1 MGAVVGTAPRRA
13 EGEGASLSMTM
24 TAVMTAKT
32 TTERRVRGQHE
43 QVARRR
49 QEIGRHTVP
58 EQGLGHRV
66 LGTMSIADLG
76 VGRARGSSRAASG
89 SPPGSGQAGY
99 SSHSMPVTGL
109 PGNLVP
115 AWVLVGNVHVGVQGA
130 GVRACDA
137 ALGVSSGGRGHG
149 QAAGIAGSMIVGDP
163 DRGEGAIVS
172 TRRHGYRLSVI
183 GYRLSVI
190 G

>member
-1 MGAVVGTAPRRA
+1 MGAVVGTALRRA

-89 SPPGSGQAGY
+89 SPPGSG
-99 SSHSMPVTGL
+99 
-109 PGNLVP
+109 
-115 AWVLVGNVHVGVQGA
+115 
-130 GVRACDA
+130 
-137 ALGVSSGGRGHG
+137 
-149 QAAGIAGSMIVGDP
+149 
-163 DRGEGAIVS
+163 
-172 TRRHGYRLSVI
+172 
-183 GYRLSVI
+183 
-190 G
+190 

>member
-1 MGAVVGTAPRRA
+1 MGAVVGTALRRA

-99 SSHSMPVTGL
+99 SSRSMPVTGL
-109 PGNLVP
+109 PGNLVVP

-149 QAAGIAGSMIVGDP
+149 QTRQQRLPMSPTTAVLKAPQRAP
-163 DRGEGAIVS
+163 DAMKPP
-172 TRRHGYRLSVI
+172 TPLPARLS
-183 GYRLSVI
+183 RK
-190 G
+190 